1 MYRPPG
7 SCTTPFLEDF
17 LALSGFLSSTGS
29 SFIICGDINVHLD
42 IECGDRSRFNDI
54 LQCCGLVQSVSGPT
68 HLLGHTLDVLIS
80 PCDSDFVRNV
90 SVGDFISDHAAIRC
104 QLDFSH
110 PSTSIDKWVS
120 YRRYHRIDID
130 QFRNDLNNIPFV
142 RSPEGTAAELYDQYI
157 TGVTQVLDKHAPII
171 SRKAKQQS
179 DEWLS
184 DSYRMARSLRQQFE
198 RRWRKHKSELNRSRL
213 RRQIAWCNRLA
224 NKDKGSYYTNLITAY
239 SRDPKKLWQ
248 SLRKVLHRTSET
260 VLPAHSSDK
269 SLTDMFASFFS
280 NKISK
285 IRDTFA
291 SSGSFNDAPDSVPPA
306 FNAFMPVTEDEV
318 YKSISESPTKS
329 CSLDPIPTFL
339 LKDCLDILLSSI
351 TKLVNYSLIEGS
363 FPNSFKKAVVTPL
376 IKKASLPRD
385 DLKNYRPV
393 SGLCFLSKLVEWVV
407 ARQLTS
413 HIKNNKLDNPHQ
425 SAYKPGH
432 STETALLSIKNEVH
446 LSLARGEPTALV
458 LLDLSAAF
466 DTIDHNILLG
476 YLKSWFGLGGTALR
490 WFASYLRNR
499 CQAIKIG
506 STLSELSN
514 LIYGVPQGSVLGPS
528 LFSLYTTP
536 LSKIIRLH
544 PHIKFHFYADDTQ
557 LYIHL
562 SHKNASSALAKLNAC
577 LRDVQEWMSL
587 SKLKLN
593 PEKTEFIVF
602 GSKAQRQKISS
613 HFPVSILGSLLH
625 PVDSVRNLGVW
636 FDADFSFSEHIK
648 RTCKACF
655 LQMRDLRRIRKYLT
669 SEVAVLAANALVSSR
684 LDYCN
689 SLFRGLSG
697 FNQHKLQS
705 IQNTLARIV
714 TNHRKYA
721 HVTPILQK
729 LHWLPVKYRCIF
741 KTATLVYKFLHS
753 GSPSYFEPFLSFS
766 SCPYSTRHSHPD
778 RQYLTVPPFHSSV
791 FKSAKHFG
799 HSFAFDAPN
808 IWNDL
813 PQDVRSATSVA
824 SFRKK
829 LKTYLF
835 AKAYPP

>member
-1 MYRPPG
+1 M
-7 SCTTPFLEDF
+7 
-17 LALSGFLSSTGS
+17 
-29 SFIICGDINVHLD
+29 
-42 IECGDRSRFNDI
+42 
-54 LQCCGLVQSVSGPT
+54 
-68 HLLGHTLDVLIS
+68 
-80 PCDSDFVRNV
+80 
-90 SVGDFISDHAAIRC
+90 
-104 QLDFSH
+104 
-110 PSTSIDKWVS
+110 
-120 YRRYHRIDID
+120 
-130 QFRNDLNNIPFV
+130 
-142 RSPEGTAAELYDQYI
+142 
-157 TGVTQVLDKHAPII
+157 
-171 SRKAKQQS
+171 
-179 DEWLS
+179 
-184 DSYRMARSLRQQFE
+184 
-198 RRWRKHKSELNRSRL
+198 
-213 RRQIAWCNRLA
+213 
-224 NKDKGSYYTNLITAY
+224 
-239 SRDPKKLWQ
+239 
-248 SLRKVLHRTSET
+248 
-260 VLPAHSSDK
+260 
-269 SLTDMFASFFS
+269 
-280 NKISK
+280 
-285 IRDTFA
+285 
-291 SSGSFNDAPDSVPPA
+291 
-306 FNAFMPVTEDEV
+306 
-318 YKSISESPTKS
+318 
-329 CSLDPIPTFL
+329 
-339 LKDCLDILLSSI
+339 
-351 TKLVNYSLIEGS
+351 
-363 FPNSFKKAVVTPL
+363 
-376 IKKASLPRD
+376 
-385 DLKNYRPV
+385 
-393 SGLCFLSKLVEWVV
+393 SGLYFLSKLVERVV

-413 HIKNNKLDNPHQ
+413 HINNNKLDNPHQ
-425 SAYKPGH
+425 PAYKPGH
-432 STETALLSIKNEVH
+432 STETALLTIKNEVH

-514 LIYGVPQGSVLGPS
+514 LIYGVPQGSVLGRL

-577 LRDVQEWMSL
+577 LRDVQEWMPLSKLKLNPEFIVFGSKAQHQKISSHFPVSILGSLLHPVDSVRNLGVWFDADFSFSEHIKRTCKACFLQMRDLRRIRKLNACLRDVQEWMSL

-593 PEKTEFIVF
+593 PEFIVFGSKAQRQKISSHFPVSILGSLLHPVDSVRNLGVWFDADFSFSEHIKRTCKACFLQMRDLRRIRKLNACLRDVQEWMSLSKLKLNPEFIVF

-778 RQYLTVPPFHSSV
+778 RQYSSSFPF
-791 FKSAKHFG
+791 
-799 HSFAFDAPN
+799 
-808 IWNDL
+808 IIL
-813 PQDVRSATSVA
+813 
-824 SFRKK
+824 
-829 LKTYLF
+829 
-835 AKAYPP
+835 